1 MNMLVHP
8 DPIVSDDTV
17 TGKALALVTEII
29 KELDGRLT
37 VHDIR
42 VLGSPEPKRV
52 IFDCVLPPDTALSK
66 ADIKEAVS
74 RRLRERYADCLPVI
88 TFDDG
93 YASIPKS
100 GTDS

>member
-8 DPIVSDDTV
+8 DPLVSDDTV
-17 TGKALALVTEII
+17 TGKAAALVTETVTG
-29 KELDGRLT
+29 LDGRLT

-52 IFDCVLPPDTALSK
+52 IFDCVLPPELGLSK
-66 ADIKEAVS
+66 RDIEEAVAS
-74 RRLRERYADCLPVI
+74 RLREQFEDCLPVI

-100 GTDS
+100 NAEE